1 MESQT
6 CGSCGEV
13 VDEQEQEEDNS
24 KSRKHPPPQQQ
35 SQQSQQQQPQ
45 LICPNE
51 EVACPYASAGCS
63 DRVARRDLQAH
74 VQGQTQKHLQ
84 LISDRLAKMA
94 QLQSTAVALGTDLT

>member
-13 VDEQEQEEDNS
+13 VDEQEQEEDNNR
-24 KSRKHPPPQQQ
+24 SRKHPPPQ
-35 SQQSQQQQPQ
+35 SQQSQQQSQ

-94 QLQSTAVALGTDLT
+94 QLQSTAVALGTFNK

>member
-13 VDEQEQEEDNS
+13 VDEQEQEEDNR
-24 KSRKHPPPQQQ
+24 SRKHPPPQSQQ
-35 SQQSQQQQPQ
+35 SQQSQQQSQ

-94 QLQSTAVALGTDLT
+94 QLQSTAVALGTFH

>member
-13 VDEQEQEEDNS
+13 VDEQEHEEDNN
-24 KSRKHPPPQQQ
+24 KSRRHPPPQQQ
-35 SQQSQQQQPQ
+35 SQQSQQQPQ

-94 QLQSTAVALGTDLT
+94 QLQSTAVALGTDLP